1 MKTETLPSSSI
12 GLKSRID
19 CGKLTL
25 LQLIERIADSG
36 DPGALEEL
44 HGERKIFYDQQ
55 KNTIHLA
62 EYLAV
67 LMNSR
72 LAKFC
77 CGGDSQII
85 EDAYNMTLDKFFN
98 IPARQASIQQQGP
111 QGPNCRYYFNAFVK
125 CAKKKLKENPPANA
139 IEADIISAEIL
150 RRLITWHFFLS
161 CKEAKRRAQKLRRR
175 YMYEKDGRKIYL
187 WLSWELGGHCRQ
199 WLQTNIPDID
209 PHRPGEQQRV
219 QAIIDKL
226 LRETK
231 IYYLSELNNVDE
243 KLPPS
248 PYSVPSSIRDQIT
261 VKGLAEAVAT
271 EKAENINQQRRT
283 IRQLGKAK
291 LKQLIRTVFTQI
303 GNDRYIEKDVACRF
317 GLSLSTLSRFAG
329 SHFHFTL
336 DNDTVT
342 QVPALWRNT
351 AGVLS
356 SHPDFVIAAEKAGV
370 WKQVYHMSHIKN
382 KTRRI

>member
-1 MKTETLPSSSI
+1 MKTETLPLSSI
-12 GLKSRID
+12 GLQHRTNY
-19 CGKLTL
+19 GKLTL

-44 HGERKIFYDQQ
+44 HDEREIFHDQQ

-72 LAKFC
+72 LAGFC

-98 IPARQASIQQQGP
+98 IPTGQESSQQQDP

-125 CAKKKLKENPPANA
+125 CVKKKQKEKPPANA
-139 IEADIISAEIL
+139 IKADIISAEIL

-161 CKEAKRRAQKLRRR
+161 CIEAKRRAQKLRRR
-175 YMYEKDGRKIYL
+175 YMYEKDGEKIYL

-219 QAIIDKL
+219 QAIIDRL

-231 IYYLSELNNVDE
+231 IYYLSELKNVDE

-248 PYSVPSSIRDQIT
+248 PYSVPSSMRDQIT

-271 EKAENINQQRRT
+271 EKAENINQQKPT
-283 IRQLGKAK
+283 IRQLGKVK

-303 GNDRYIEKDVACRF
+303 AYGRYIEKDVACRF

-329 SHFHFTL
+329 SHFRFTL

-356 SHPDFVIAAEKAGV
+356 SHPDFATAAQRAGV
-370 WKQVYHMSHIKN
+370 WERVCGVLNAKEDL
-382 KTRRI
+382 R